1 VCIAARYHRPRRTRP
16 AHQRHEI
23 MAGIETERVKTK
35 ETLGMLVGRD
45 LCSDL
50 MLLSNPKR
58 FVMIV
63 PTTYTFIL
71 SSSTARKTEV

>member
-1 VCIAARYHRPRRTRP
+1 
-16 AHQRHEI
+16 